1 MTNIVWLRR
10 DLQIADN
17 ASIHFAAQNGAKPQ
31 LVFVLDT
38 DVLQRFPNKRDRR
51 LTFIANALAQID
63 SQLRAKNSRLS
74 RLLVLHGSAREIL
87 PQLAQKL
94 GGKIFAGED
103 YEPATIARDEYVG
116 QNSELI
122 LSKQHMLHSP
132 KKIIKDDGS
141 PYKVFTPFSNKWRE
155 QLNEFDSMEYYNGD
169 VEYADFSATKAKLAS
184 NNFQILDASNPA
196 EMLAQIG
203 YEYVDEKQWDVS
215 KGQEMLKLFVAEKI
229 EQYSGRR
236 DIPAVYGT
244 SRLSPYLR
252 FGLVT
257 PRQAYNAASKAK
269 LPAKWINELIW
280 REFYAM
286 ILLQFPETI
295 HTEFQPQYR
304 HLQWDNN
311 PDFIA
316 AFKQGKTGYPIV
328 DAGIRELLQTGWMH
342 NRVRMIVGSFFTKNL
357 LQDWRVGEEFFAQ
370 HLMDYDLASN
380 VGGWQWC
387 SSTGTDAA
395 PYFRMFNPVL
405 QSQKFDPEGE
415 YIRRY
420 VPELELLSNKE
431 IHAPWEKA
439 RPANY
444 PAPIVDHAT
453 SRAKVMEFFKVEK
466 IN

>member
-1 MTNIVWLRR
+1 MTDIVWLRR

-17 ASIHFAAQNGAKPQ
+17 ASIHFAGQNGGKPQ
-31 LVFVLDT
+31 LVFVLDS
-38 DVLQRFPNKRDRR
+38 DVLSRFHNKRDRR
-51 LTFIANALAQID
+51 LSFIANALAQID
-63 SQLRAKNSRLS
+63 QQLRAKNA

-94 GGKIFAGED
+94 GGKIYAGED
-103 YEPATIARDEYVG
+103 YEPATISRDEYVA
-116 QNSELI
+116 QHAELI

-132 KKIIKDDGS
+132 KKIVKDDGS
-141 PYKVFTPFSNKWRE
+141 AYKVFTPYSNKWRE
-155 QLNEFDSMEYYNGD
+155 QLSEFDSMEYYNDD
-169 VEYADFSATKAKLAS
+169 VEYADFAAVQAKLAGA
-184 NNFQILDASNPA
+184 NFQILDASNPA
-196 EMLAQIG
+196 EMLEHIG

-215 KGQEMLKLFVAEKI
+215 KGQEMLKIFVAEKI

-295 HTEFQPQYR
+295 NTEFQPQYR
-304 HLQWDNN
+304 HLEWGDNAE
-311 PDFIA
+311 FVA

-328 DAGIRELLQTGWMH
+328 DAGVRELLQTGWMH

-357 LQDWRVGEEFFAQ
+357 LQDWRMGEEFFAQ

-380 VGGWQWC
+380 VGGWQWS

-395 PYFRMFNPVL
+395 PYFRVFNPVL
-405 QSQKFDPEGE
+405 QSRKFDSQGD

-420 VPELELLSNKE
+420 VPEIAHLSNAE
-431 IHAPWEKA
+431 IHAPWESA
-439 RPANY
+439 NPPAAY
-444 PAPIVDHAT
+444 PAPIVDHFAARD
-453 SRAKVMEFFKVEK
+453 RAIAAFK
-466 IN
+466 I